1 MFSHITAENM
11 WHVSVGDI
19 VAFLIYSI
27 NAVILAHHIIAGIV
41 HR

>member
-1 MFSHITAENM
+1 MFSHVTAENM
-11 WHVSVGDI
+11 WYASVGDI

-27 NAVILAHHIIAGIV
+27 NAVILAHHIIAGIG